1 MTGRAAHA
9 ACPVMPALARSAVK
23 KSLRIYVRLMD
34 GINHVVG
41 LVLALMLAVM
51 SVLITWQVFARFVAG
66 NSLTFSEEV
75 SRFLMIWLTL
85 LGAAYA
91 VRRGT
96 LLAVDL
102 LPDLLKGRTQKTVKV
117 AAHLLS
123 LTFYVVLIYFGW
135 NIAQTVSYQTAPAT
149 GLSMRWPM
157 LALSA
162 GGVLMLLNT
171 LAVMI
176 EETVP
181 GMTTHLAPKGLDD
194 LDEEV
199 I

>member
-1 MTGRAAHA
+1 MRNF
-9 ACPVMPALARSAVK
+9 LAT
-23 KSLRIYVRLMD
+23 YVRIMD
-34 GINHVVG
+34 RVNHVIG
-41 LVLALMLAVM
+41 LILALILATM
-51 SVLITWQVFARFVAG
+51 TLLIGWQVFARFIVG

-102 LPDLLKGRTQKTVKV
+102 VPDLLKGRKQTVVKV
-117 AAHLLS
+117 VAHVLS
-123 LTFYVVLIYFGW
+123 LGFYVVLIVYGW
-135 NIAQTVSYQTAPAT
+135 NIASTVSYQTAPAT
-149 GLSMRWPM
+149 GISMRWPM
-157 LALSA
+157 LALCA
-162 GGVLMLLNT
+162 GGVLMFLNT
-171 LAVMI
+171 LVVMI

-181 GMTTHLAPKGLDD
+181 GMTPHLAPRGIDD
-194 LDEEV
+194 LDEGV

>member
-1 MTGRAAHA
+1 M
-9 ACPVMPALARSAVK
+9 K
-23 KSLRIYVRLMD
+23 NSLRMYVRVMD
-34 GINHVVG
+34 RINHGIG

-51 SVLITWQVFARFVAG
+51 TALITWQVFARFVAG

-102 LPDLLKGRTQKTVKV
+102 LPDLLKGRTQKTVKIV
-117 AAHLLS
+117 AHLLS
-123 LTFYVVLIYFGW
+123 LSFYIVLIYFGW

-149 GLSMRWPM
+149 GVSMRWPM
-157 LALSA
+157 LALCA

-171 LAVMI
+171 LVVMI
-176 EETVP
+176 EENIS
-181 GMTTHLAPKGLDD
+181 GMTKHLAPKGLDD

>member
-1 MTGRAAHA
+1 M
-9 ACPVMPALARSAVK
+9 
-23 KSLRIYVRLMD
+23 YVRFMD
-34 GINHVVG
+34 RINHLVG
-41 LVLALMLAVM
+41 LVLALMLGVM
-51 SVLITWQVFARFVAG
+51 TVLIAWQVFARFVAG

-102 LPDLLKGRTQKTVKV
+102 VPDMLKGKVQTTVKV
-117 AAHLLS
+117 VAHLLS
-123 LTFYVVLIYFGW
+123 LVFYVILIYFGW
-135 NIAQTVSYQTAPAT
+135 SIADTVAYQNAPAT
-149 GLSMRWPM
+149 GISMAWPM
-157 LALSA
+157 LALCA
-162 GGVLMLLNT
+162 GGVLMFLNT
-171 LAVMI
+171 VVVMI

-181 GMTTHLAPKGLDD
+181 GMKQHLAPKGIDD
-194 LDEEV
+194 LDEGV